1 MKLHSCSFADAG
13 VAEQRIPAVNETCK
27 VVVDSSASTER
38 QFDGGLRRCGQR
50 RRKMYTGLCL
60 LGLLWCILNDGM
72 AFHLAAGGSFP
83 IGQAFGLRWKTVGA
97 MYAF

>member
-1 MKLHSCSFADAG
+1 LFVSCTMCVCGAG
-13 VAEQRIPAVNETCK
+13 K
-27 VVVDSSASTER
+27 
-38 QFDGGLRRCGQR
+38 FYGGLRRCGQR

-60 LGLLWCILNDGM
+60 RGSLGILNDGM
-72 AFHLAAGGSFP
+72 AFLLAVGGSFP